1 MNFFL
6 LLLGDTSA
14 PATRSVCYFSLL
26 LLFAES
32 KPAGYAS
39 KLKRLPLSLQE
50 AVESLSAD
58 KVLHE
63 LIGDK
68 LVTQPL

>member
-6 LLLGDTSA
+6 LLLGDTFCF
-14 PATRSVCYFSLL
+14 RHSVCYFNLL

-68 LVTQPL
+68 LVTEPL